1 MGNSG
6 FRLPTPKNHV
16 VRAPRQAST
25 CPWVDALFRSAA
37 RYGGKNCIGVIMTG
51 MGDDGVRGMKEM
63 KDAGAVNIAQDE
75 TTCVVYGMPKEAVKA
90 GGVDYSL
97 PLGNIAPKVL
107 QLSR

>member
-1 MGNSG
+1 
-6 FRLPTPKNHV
+6 
-16 VRAPRQAST
+16 
-25 CPWVDALFRSAA
+25 
-37 RYGGKNCIGVIMTG
+37 
-51 MGDDGVRGMKEM
+51 MKEM